1 MSDRSNKAT
10 ARAEARRRARL
21 RAQGQSV
28 EEAQEPESTA
38 QGGGGAAQ
46 GSFLTR
52 IFPPTP
58 PLPNRP
64 DPLAGFTYRG
74 PLSGIVGGLYIL
86 ARAPRAWVIA
96 GGGWA
101 IGELLARVAP
111 PSDIVAV
118 LASVGSFGALI
129 AAGWFGWQRPWAFGL
144 AASVL
149 GVAIFS
155 GVLGTSIIN
164 AGVDTD
170 LGVTG
175 PALFLA
181 LLSQETF
188 QLFIGALAGW
198 YGGYLRRRMA
208 ASAPQQQ
215 RRRR

>member
-1 MSDRSNKAT
+1 MPDRSNKAT

-21 RAQGQSV
+21 RAQGQDV
-28 EEAQEPESTA
+28 EDASEPDTPPS
-38 QGGGGAAQ
+38 GGGSAPG

-58 PLPNRP
+58 PLPNLP
-64 DPLAGFTYRG
+64 DPLAGFTYSG
-74 PLSGIVGGLYIL
+74 PMRGIVGGLYLL
-86 ARAPRAWVIA
+86 ARAPRAWVL
-96 GGGWA
+96 GGAAWA

-144 AASVL
+144 AAAVL
-149 GVAIFS
+149 GVGIFS
-155 GVLGTSIIN
+155 GILGTAIIN
-164 AGVDTD
+164 AGVDTE

-175 PALFLA
+175 AALFLA

-208 ASAPQQQ
+208 ASAPQQ

>member
-1 MSDRSNKAT
+1 MSDRSSKAT

-21 RAQGQSV
+21 RAQGVTAEEIDEPV
-28 EEAQEPESTA
+28 EPAGRTA
-38 QGGGGAAQ
+38 GAAQ

-64 DPLAGFTYRG
+64 DPLKGFTYSGPFRG
-74 PLSGIVGGLYIL
+74 IASGLYLL

-96 GGGWA
+96 GGAWA
-101 IGELLARVAP
+101 IGEILARVAP
-111 PSDIVAV
+111 GSAITAT
-118 LASVGSFGALI
+118 LASVGSFAALI

-149 GVAIFS
+149 GVVIFT
-155 GVLGTSIIN
+155 GVLGSSILN
-164 AGVDTD
+164 AGVDTEI
-170 LGVTG
+170 GVTG
-175 PALFLA
+175 AALFLA
-181 LLSQETF
+181 LLSQESF
-188 QLFIGALAGW
+188 QLFIGAIAGW